1 MPAATV
7 QHRIQLD
14 LDDDAVLGGYT
25 FMDAGEVAR
34 GLGLTLTSTDAD
46 EDLTALGH
54 VLDAGVEAERGRNQV
69 KSLSPPVAN
78 SLTWRVRNA
87 DGRYSPTNPASPI
100 YPNLDIGRAAR
111 YSLAGAG
118 ATYEVVR
125 GALDLI
131 DPHPEWERRDVELGA
146 LSQLARLV
154 DATGFS
160 SPLYGDG
167 TLAGGV
173 RTDVALGY
181 VFDAA
186 GIPSGQRAFDAGQTK
201 LLWFWIRPED
211 ELFDLALRIWASE
224 GAGAR
229 LYDGR
234 DGKTY
239 FKQRLAETT
248 ELRST
253 TVQATFRDVDDGA
266 SAWYAGWQPDAG
278 EGNIVNACSVDWA
291 RRSVDAAD
299 AVFWTYGATVVL
311 TGGEVRRFPVRPTS
325 DDPIASVVA
334 LAAGTDYAVSA
345 GSLASATF
353 DRTSGPFVTL
363 TLTAGAGG
371 ATLTGLQ
378 VRGKLA
384 RVTAS
389 MRIVNAFDASASIAA
404 YGPRPYG
411 LGTWPHLD
419 AQVAQSLVDAVVAAY
434 DAPRPLRTVEV
445 PLVTDVLIDAALG
458 REVADRVWVV
468 NDREGFSQ
476 HMVVESVRVQTQPGR
491 APRAFLGC
499 ETALDTNYGV
509 WDVGLWDDATWTP

>member
-1 MPAATV
+1 MPV
-7 QHRIQLD
+7 HRIQLD
-14 LDDDAVLGGYT
+14 LDDDGTLGGASWVDT
-25 FMDAGEVAR
+25 GEVAR
-34 GLGLTLTSTDAD
+34 GLGLTLTSTDTN

-54 VLDAGVEAERGRNQV
+54 VLDVGVEAERGRNQV

-78 SLTWRVRNA
+78 SLTWTVRNA
-87 DGRYSPTNPASPI
+87 DGRYSPTNAASPI
-100 YPNLDIGRAAR
+100 YPNLDVGRAVR
-111 YSLAGAG
+111 YSLAGG
-118 ATYEVVR
+118 GLTYDVVR

-131 DPHPEWERRDVELGA
+131 DPHPDWERRSVDLGA

-167 TLAGGV
+167 TLANGV

-186 GIPSGQRAFDAGQTK
+186 GIPSGQRAFDVGQTK

-253 TVQATFRDVDDGA
+253 TVQATFKDTDDGA
-266 SAWYAGWQPDAG
+266 SAWYTGWQPDSG
-278 EGNIVNACSVDWA
+278 EGNIVNSCSIDWSRRAVDG
-291 RRSVDAAD
+291 AD
-299 AVFWTYGATVVL
+299 AVFWTFGATVVL
-311 TGGEVRRFPVRPTS
+311 TAGETRRFPVRPTS
-325 DDPIASVVA
+325 DDPIASVVS
-334 LAAGTDYAVSA
+334 LASPTDYTVTA
-345 GSLASATF
+345 GSLTAATF

-363 TLTAGAGG
+363 TLTAGGGG
-371 ATLTGLQ
+371 ATVTGLQ

-384 RVTAS
+384 RVAAS
-389 MRIVNAFDASASIAA
+389 MRVTNAFDASASIAA

-411 LGTWPHLD
+411 LTTWPHLD

-434 DAPRPLRTVEV
+434 NAPRPLRTVEV
-445 PLVTDVLIDAALG
+445 PLVTEALVDAALG
-458 REVADRVWVV
+458 REVADRVWIL
-468 NDREGFSQ
+468 NDQEGFNL
-476 HMVVESVRVQTQPGR
+476 HMMVESVRVQTPPGG

-499 ETALDTNYGV
+499 EAVIDTNYAV
-509 WDVGLWDDATWTP
+509 WDVSLWDDGTWSV